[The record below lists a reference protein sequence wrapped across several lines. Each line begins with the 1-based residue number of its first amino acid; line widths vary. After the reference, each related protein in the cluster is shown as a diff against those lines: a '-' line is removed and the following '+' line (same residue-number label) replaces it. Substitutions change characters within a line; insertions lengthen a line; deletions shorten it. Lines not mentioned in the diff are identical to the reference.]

1 MGATPKFWKES
12 KAIRGE
18 IQGEDD
24 PQMLPH
30 TSISIV
36 KDNECI
42 GIDFRWYIARIL
54 KINLHNKKHRIGIKR
69 LSTMQR

>member
-1 MGATPKFWKES
+1 MGATKIFGKK

-18 IQGEDD
+18 IQGEED

-30 TSISIV
+30 PSISIV
-36 KDNECI
+36 EDNECI
-42 GIDFRWYIARIL
+42 GIYFWWYIARIL